1 MQKLNKELERITGA
15 FNEEAPEDAAYPYA
29 VFSARRISESDG
41 KQIYSLEI
49 NVWDQN
55 TYYSRAESMM
65 DELEHKLHRCNYMTD
80 SHLIR
85 IFKGQRQ
92 PVTDPDKDIKRVREQ
107 FEMHVYEREDA

>member
-1 MQKLNKELERITGA
+1 MSLEKELEKLTGA
-15 FNEEAPEDAAYPYA
+15 FCEEAPKDAAYPYK
-29 VFSARRISESDG
+29 VFSARRISEEDG
-41 KQIYSLEI
+41 KQTYVLEI

-55 TYYSRAESMM
+55 SYYSRANSVM
-65 DELEHKLHRCNYMTD
+65 DALEHELHRCNYMTD